1 MIAIPLTDMIV
12 VNENDLFTILSK
24 IANLVKSQNMRVC
37 VKTFKLDG
45 SDAYEFID
53 VTKKFSNTSTFKQ
66 HKKRTPVIVGDDKFL
81 DKTVNLQLVSMFGSK
96 DLYVIVD

>member
-12 VNENDLFTILSK
+12 VNENDLFTTLVK
-24 IANLVKSQNMRVC
+24 IANLVNTQNMRVC

-53 VTKKFSNTSTFKQ
+53 VTKKFFNTSTFKQ

>member
-12 VNENDLFTILSK
+12 VNENDFTILPK

-53 VTKKFSNTSTFKQ
+53 VTKKFFNTSTFKQ
-66 HKKRTPVIVGDDKFL
+66 HEKRTPVIVGDDKFL

>member
-12 VNENDLFTILSK
+12 VNENDFTILPK
-24 IANLVKSQNMRVC
+24 IANLVKSQNIRVC
-37 VKTFKLDG
+37 VKTLKLDG

-53 VTKKFSNTSTFKQ
+53 VTKKFFNTSTFKQ
-66 HKKRTPVIVGDDKFL
+66 YKKRTPVIVGDDKFL

>member
-12 VNENDLFTILSK
+12 VNENDLFTTLIK
-24 IANLVKSQNMRVC
+24 IANLVNTQNMRVC

-53 VTKKFSNTSTFKQ
+53 VTKKFFNTSKFK
-66 HKKRTPVIVGDDKFL
+66 
-81 DKTVNLQLVSMFGSK
+81 
-96 DLYVIVD
+96 

>member
-12 VNENDLFTILSK
+12 VNENDFTILPK

-53 VTKKFSNTSTFKQ
+53 VTKKFFNTSTFKQ
-66 HKKRTPVIVGDDKFL
+66 HKKRTPVIVGDDKFFRQ
-81 DKTVNLQLVSMFGSK
+81 NC
-96 DLYVIVD
+96 

>member
-12 VNENDLFTILSK
+12 VNENDFTILPK

-37 VKTFKLDG
+37 VKTFKLNG

-53 VTKKFSNTSTFKQ
+53 VTKKFFNTTTFKQ

>member
-12 VNENDLFTILSK
+12 VNENDLFTILPK
-24 IANLVKSQNMRVC
+24 ITNLVKSQNMRVC

-53 VTKKFSNTSTFKQ
+53 VTKNFFNTSTFKQ

>member
-12 VNENDLFTILSK
+12 VNENDFTILPK

-53 VTKKFSNTSTFKQ
+53 VTKKFFNTSTFKQ
-66 HKKRTPVIVGDDKFL
+66 HEKRTPVIVGDDMFL
-81 DKTVNLQLVSMFGSK
+81 DKTVDLQLVSMFGSK

>member
-12 VNENDLFTILSK
+12 VNENDFTILPK

-53 VTKKFSNTSTFKQ
+53 VTKKFFNTSTFKQ
-66 HKKRTPVIVGDDKFL
+66 HKKRTPVIVGDNRFL

>member
-12 VNENDLFTILSK
+12 VNENDFTILPK

-53 VTKKFSNTSTFKQ
+53 VTKKFFNTSTFKQ

>member
-12 VNENDLFTILSK
+12 VNENDFTILPK

-53 VTKKFSNTSTFKQ
+53 VTKKFFNKSTFKQ

>member
-12 VNENDLFTILSK
+12 VNENDLFTTLIK
-24 IANLVKSQNMRVC
+24 IANLVNTQNMRVC

-53 VTKKFSNTSTFKQ
+53 VTKKFFNTSTFKQ
-66 HKKRTPVIVGDDKFL
+66 HEKRTPVIVGDDKFL
-81 DKTVNLQLVSMFGSK
+81 DKTVDLQLTSTFGSK
-96 DLYVIVD
+96 DLYIIVD

>member
-12 VNENDLFTILSK
+12 VNENDFTILPK

-53 VTKKFSNTSTFKQ
+53 VTKKFFNTSTFKQ

-96 DLYVIVD
+96 DLYVIVDQ

>member
-12 VNENDLFTILSK
+12 VNENDFTILPK
-24 IANLVKSQNMRVC
+24 IANLVKSQNIRVC

-53 VTKKFSNTSTFKQ
+53 VTKKFFNTSTFKQ
-66 HKKRTPVIVGDDKFL
+66 HEKRTPVIVGDDKFL

>member
-12 VNENDLFTILSK
+12 VNENDLFVILPK

-53 VTKKFSNTSTFKQ
+53 VTKNFFNTSTFKQ
-66 HKKRTPVIVGDDKFL
+66 HKKRTPVIIDDDKFL
-81 DKTVNLQLVSMFGSK
+81 DKIVDLQLASMFGSK